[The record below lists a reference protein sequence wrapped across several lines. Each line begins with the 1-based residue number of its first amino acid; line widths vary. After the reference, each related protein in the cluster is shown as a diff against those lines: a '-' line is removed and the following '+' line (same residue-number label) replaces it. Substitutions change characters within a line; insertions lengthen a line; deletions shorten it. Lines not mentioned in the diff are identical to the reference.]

1 MTKTLVL
8 RAGGCAAVLFL
19 ASLSLRAA
27 DPPALN
33 PFGQAPSSQRDDAAV
48 GCIELSDGTKHSGLI
63 YLTRDK
69 RFQVFDKE
77 MQRQREIPIHVIKK
91 IECTVKKEWLEK
103 EWKFLET
110 ANDEKLY
117 TGRSYPVRE
126 YVHTIT
132 LKDDRTVTGAL
143 AAIVFLEEQKYKT
156 ARPEGGAATVEPERF
171 LLHKRNKGE
180 MGATLKSL
188 VYVKRITFSDK
199 EDDEEDEEKA
209 PKKATKSGAK
219 KTKPKP
225 KNEEESD

>member
-8 RAGGCAAVLFL
+8 RAAGCAAALFFVSF
-19 ASLSLRAA
+19 SLTAA
-27 DPPALN
+27 EPPAMN
-33 PFGQAPSSQRDDAAV
+33 PFGKTPSSQRDDAIL
-48 GCIELSDGTKHSGLI
+48 GCIELSNGTKHSGLI

-69 RFQVFDKE
+69 RFQVYDKE
-77 MQRQREIPIHVIKK
+77 MQREREIPIHVIKK

-103 EWKFLET
+103 EWKFRET

-143 AAIVFLEEQKYKT
+143 SAIVYIEPPKYGPV
-156 ARPEGGAATVEPERF
+156 RPEGGAGAVEPERF
-171 LLHKRNKGE
+171 LLHKRDKGE
-180 MGATLKSL
+180 MGDTLKSL
-188 VYVKRITFSDK
+188 VYVKRITFNNK
-199 EDDEEDEEKA
+199 EEDEEET

-219 KTKPKP
+219 KTKPKL
-225 KNEEESD
+225 KKEEDDDD